1 MDPRDVNRINYNNYY
16 IGQNLDFLI
25 RSKMR
30 SESLST
36 PLTNTPVFY
45 DDQVSSKMAL
55 LGKRGFYDPGYIY
68 GFDNQKNSKI
78 NNNSNQNSK
87 SPYKYG
93 QYNLNEREQY
103 LNNPNQRDDF
113 AQDQYELEMRRLQEL
128 QRNKAKYEQDNNI
141 NDKEYD
147 MREEFNQYKN
157 RDYQNEIRSQNN
169 NNYNRN
175 EEDFQREYN
184 DYIKKK
190 NQEQLMK
197 GNNNMREGNNDL
209 NLPKTREQ
217 IQHDVYIENFK
228 RQQLAKQ
235 MMMEEE
241 MKYKQQYLS
250 KK

>member
-1 MDPRDVNRINYNNYY
+1 M
-16 IGQNLDFLI
+16 
-25 RSKMR
+25 
-30 SESLST
+30 
-36 PLTNTPVFY
+36 
-45 DDQVSSKMAL
+45 
-55 LGKRGFYDPGYIY
+55 
-68 GFDNQKNSKI
+68 
-78 NNNSNQNSK
+78 
-87 SPYKYG
+87 
-93 QYNLNEREQY
+93 
-103 LNNPNQRDDF
+103 
-113 AQDQYELEMRRLQEL
+113 
-128 QRNKAKYEQDNNI
+128 QRNKAKYEQYNNI

-147 MREEFNQYKN
+147 MRDEFNQYKN

-197 GNNNMREGNNDL
+197 DNNNMREGNNDL